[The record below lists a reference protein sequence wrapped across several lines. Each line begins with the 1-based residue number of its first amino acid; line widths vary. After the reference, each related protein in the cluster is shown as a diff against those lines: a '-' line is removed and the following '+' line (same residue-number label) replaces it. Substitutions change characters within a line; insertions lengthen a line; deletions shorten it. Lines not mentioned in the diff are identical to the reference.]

1 MSIFKSKIK
10 VDEKLTHIAF
20 IMDGNGRW
28 AKKRGLP
35 RKAGHRAGANAFREI
50 VEYCGKIGIKV
61 VTVYAFSTE
70 NWKRP
75 ADEVNALM
83 DLLNEY
89 MNELIGRIEK
99 LEARICFIGDRSKF
113 KSETIEKMNFIEES
127 TKKHDRRIN
136 IALNYGGRDEIVRAV
151 NTLIREG
158 KRQITEEDIN
168 SRLYTHDC
176 PPPDLIVRGA
186 NEKRLSNFLIWQS
199 AYSEFYFCKTLWP
212 DMKPSDVDKAV
223 RDFYK
228 RERRFGAVKS

>member
-1 MSIFKSKIK
+1 MPLFKSKIQC
-10 VDEKLTHIAF
+10 DSKLTHIAF

-35 RKAGHRAGANAFREI
+35 RKAGHRAGAKTFKEV

-75 ADEVNALM
+75 QDEVNAILE
-83 DLLNEY
+83 LLNEY
-89 MNELIGRIEK
+89 MNELISQIDK
-99 LEARICFIGDRSKF
+99 TEARVCFIGDRTKF
-113 KSETIEKMNFIEES
+113 KAETVEKMNLIEEK
-127 TKKHDRRIN
+127 TKNYDRRIN

-151 NTLIREG
+151 NSLIKERKRE
-158 KRQITEEDIN
+158 ITEEDIT

-186 NEKRLSNFLIWQS
+186 NEQRLSNFLLWQS

-212 DMKPSDVDKAV
+212 DMKPRDIDRAV
-223 RDFYK
+223 KDFYS
-228 RERRFGAVKS
+228 RERRYGAIKS